1 MRSKLYNAVMEVTDS
16 DHKPVWALLTVDMPV
31 VIQDQKREVC
41 CRVLQQ
47 AYAASAPTA
56 EPQVEVSAGD
66 VRLHQVRQIQDQ
78 CCQCRWPQY
87 LRQNK
92 CHQCLCCCSR
102 CQRQHPRLC

>member
-31 VIQDQKREVC
+31 VIQDRKREVC

-56 EPQVEVSAGD
+56 EPRVDVSAGD
-66 VRLHQVRQIQDQ
+66 VRLHQVRQA
-78 CCQCRWPQY
+78 
-87 LRQNK
+87 LRR
-92 CHQCLCCCSR
+92 LSACSA
-102 CQRQHPRLC
+102 